1 MVPSRSAERCSS
13 AHISRAGERPARRRS
28 VARPR
33 LARRCPPRCRRPR
46 RRPCRCPAS
55 PPPPPMRA
63 YRRTQRPQRRPRPGN
78 PLCPPAGR
86 EPTVTPPPTSS
97 ATGTR
102 CGRSPDSRLAS
113 AALPPRSPP
122 AGGQSGTPT
131 DPRSEPTPTSCRPA
145 RCSSFRALPRSRTT
159 AKRCSAP
166 VRRRMPALRTTSLRA
181 EWARVSNNS
190 ASTDPPSKSPGTAS
204 QPNVTSSSSCT

>member
-1 MVPSRSAERCSS
+1 LVPSRSAERCSS

-113 AALPPRSPP
+113 AALRQDRHQLAGNLGRQPTHDRNQPQRPADRPGAHHSGPCLGRGRRRRDAQRPFAGACPHCARPAFAQNGPACRTTRPRRIHRASRPVRHRSP
-122 AGGQSGTPT
+122 T
-131 DPRSEPTPTSCRPA
+131 
-145 RCSSFRALPRSRTT
+145 
-159 AKRCSAP
+159 
-166 VRRRMPALRTTSLRA
+166 
-181 EWARVSNNS
+181 
-190 ASTDPPSKSPGTAS
+190 
-204 QPNVTSSSSCT
+204 